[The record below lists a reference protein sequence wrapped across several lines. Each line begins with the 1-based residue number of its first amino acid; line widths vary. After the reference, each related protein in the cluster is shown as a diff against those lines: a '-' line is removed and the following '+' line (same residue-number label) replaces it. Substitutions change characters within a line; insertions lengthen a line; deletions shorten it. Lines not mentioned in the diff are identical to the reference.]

1 MFRRLRG
8 EREKKLAALQS
19 AKAIT
24 AWTKKIIVERSNLS
38 HPDRYISQ
46 SHIQTC
52 KPWYGGK
59 CTE

>member
-38 HPDRYISQ
+38 HPDRYISRHA
-46 SHIQTC
+46 SH
-52 KPWYGGK
+52 GGA